1 MLTIPGIRAQLHLT
15 AVGQPKTEKQQ
26 LCRQLI
32 RMLAVFSTRNV
43 HETSSSQK
51 YLTEKFSQVKISDSS
66 MQRFQ
71 KHACYDAVPRDA

>member
-51 YLTEKFSQVKISDSS
+51 YLTEKIFASQDFGQQYATISKT
-66 MQRFQ
+66 R
-71 KHACYDAVPRDA
+71 VL